1 MVKLKQFVGKLP
13 TYCLNAFGHFV
24 GSTFKG
30 LSMKGSKEIFAAAA
44 LAQGS
49 SESDLHDLIFDQCS
63 YSDDFITSSFRKIAP
78 EENCSPTLTQTLT
91 LTGGYFP
98 LGQLSGHHYKHV
110 RPNFPLLYTTGSW
123 YIKLHAFGLR
133 TNYTVKNY

>member
-13 TYCLNAFGHFV
+13 TYCLNASGHFV

-63 YSDDFITSSFRKIAP
+63 YSDDFITSS
-78 EENCSPTLTQTLT
+78 
-91 LTGGYFP
+91 
-98 LGQLSGHHYKHV
+98 LGQLPP
-110 RPNFPLLYTTGSW
+110 RRIAPPL
-123 YIKLHAFGLR
+123 
-133 TNYTVKNY
+133 